1 MRVVLFVAILAIVG
15 FVFKKDITRL
25 VAGEAE
31 TKQGQKV
38 EESEHSA
45 YSSGKLTVKEKWDL
59 PALLKEVS
67 GIAYMDDRRFACIQD
82 EAGTVYIY
90 NISTGKI
97 EKEIPFTGVGD
108 FEDVVLIGTTAYIV
122 RSDGK
127 LFEVDINSGRNSVKE
142 YTTSLTAKHNVE
154 GLCFDKKNNRLLMAI
169 KDEEPGKVDYKGIY
183 AFNLEQKKFI
193 KEPVYKINLDND
205 VLTSSGGKKQKGIK
219 PSAIGIHP
227 VSGDIYITDGP
238 RSRLLVMD
246 DAGNPKMIYELG
258 KEFEQPEGI
267 AFSPEGEI
275 FISNEGT
282 KQPPNITRIEIKQ

>member
-1 MRVVLFVAILAIVG
+1 MRVVLVVAVLAIAG
-15 FVFKKDITRL
+15 FVFKKDVNRF

-31 TKQGQKV
+31 TKDVQKG
-38 EESEHSA
+38 ESEHSA
-45 YSSGKLTVKEKWDL
+45 YFSGKITIKQKWEL
-59 PALLKEVS
+59 PSSLREVS
-67 GIAYMDDRRFACIQD
+67 GIAYIDDRRFACIQD

-90 NISTGKI
+90 NTSTGKI

-108 FEDVVLIGTTAYIV
+108 FEDLVLIGTTAYIV

-127 LFEVDINSGRNSVKE
+127 LFEVDINQGKSSVKE
-142 YTTSLTAKHNVE
+142 YSTPLTAKHNVE

-169 KDEEPGKVDYKGIY
+169 KDEEPGKPGYKGIY
-183 AFNLEQKKFI
+183 AFDLEQKKFV
-193 KEPVYKINLDND
+193 KEPAYKIDLGHD
-205 VLTSSGGKKQKGIK
+205 VLSSSGNKKQKGIK

-238 RSRLLVMD
+238 KSGLLVMD
-246 DAGNPKMIYELG
+246 ETGNPKMLYKLG

-267 AFSPEGEI
+267 AFSPGGEI

-282 KQPPNITRIEIKQ
+282 KQPANIIRIEIGQ